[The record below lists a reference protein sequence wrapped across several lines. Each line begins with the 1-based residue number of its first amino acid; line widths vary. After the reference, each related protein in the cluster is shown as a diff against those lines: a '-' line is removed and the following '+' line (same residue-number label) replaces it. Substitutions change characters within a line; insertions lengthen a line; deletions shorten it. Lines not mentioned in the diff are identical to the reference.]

1 MNLLFVDDEPQIL
14 RAMERM
20 LSVTD
25 MDWNC
30 EFVQS
35 GAAALDR
42 LKAREF
48 DAIVSDMQMPGM
60 NGAELLE
67 EVSRLY
73 PHIVRIVLSGQ
84 ADRKSVFRA
93 VNPMHQ
99 YLSKPCSADRL
110 KQTLSRACA
119 LRGVLRSDSLN
130 QLIGQVTT
138 LPSMPEIYTEL
149 MTAIDSDEANAC
161 EIGQIISQDLGMTA
175 KILKLANSTIFG
187 FKCAVSSPSQA
198 TTLLGMETT
207 KALVLTAGI
216 FQKFDGFSADGFS
229 VNALFEHSLEVARF
243 SSDIAKA
250 EKLSTDAVQ
259 QIFTAGVLH
268 DIGKL
273 VLATSAPKLYQ
284 GAIQAAQDKNIPLWQ
299 AERDVF
305 GACHASIGAH
315 LLSLWGLPQSII
327 EVVAFHHTP
336 GDAVGGG
343 FDPVTAVCVGNLISH
358 QKSDPQYKSGHE
370 ICQEYLA
377 DIGCGDKFKS
387 WQSTCFG
394 KQN

>member
-1 MNLLFVDDEPQIL
+1 
-14 RAMERM
+14 
-20 LSVTD
+20 
-25 MDWNC
+25 
-30 EFVQS
+30 
-35 GAAALDR
+35 
-42 LKAREF
+42 
-48 DAIVSDMQMPGM
+48 
-60 NGAELLE
+60 
-67 EVSRLY
+67 
-73 PHIVRIVLSGQ
+73 
-84 ADRKSVFRA
+84 
-93 VNPMHQ
+93 
-99 YLSKPCSADRL
+99 
-110 KQTLSRACA
+110 
-119 LRGVLRSDSLN
+119 
-130 QLIGQVTT
+130 
-138 LPSMPEIYTEL
+138 

-187 FKCAVSSPSQA
+187 FNRPVSSPSQA

-229 VNALFEHSLEVARF
+229 VSALFEHSLEVAKF

-250 EKLSTDAVQ
+250 EKLGTDAVQ

-273 VLATSAPKLYQ
+273 VLATSAAKLYE
-284 GAIQAAQDKNIPLWQ
+284 GAIQIARDQNIPLWQ
-299 AERDVF
+299 AETDVF
-305 GACHASIGAH
+305 GASHASIGAH

-336 GDAVGGG
+336 GDAGGDG
-343 FDPVTAVCVGNLISH
+343 FDPVTAVCVGNLLSH
-358 QKSDPQYKSGHE
+358 QKADPLDKTGHE
-370 ICQEYLA
+370 TCQQFLS

-387 WQSTCFG
+387 WQAICFG